1 MSSEEE
7 DKYFKERDREK
18 IAEARRAQQ
27 LEAIRQN
34 EREGVQQVLQS
45 SDEVAAEALA
55 LGFDSE
61 TARVLPLVPLIQM
74 AWADG
79 KVTSA
84 ENDKLLELARQFGV
98 NIGTPAHSFLTL
110 LLGER
115 PSDIFFTR
123 VNRVIEHLVDD
134 DPDYWKEKSVVEL
147 AHDVAEASGGFFSL
161 TDPISAN
168 ERNLLADFAEH
179 FEVHERTAGDLL
191 ADDED

>member
-27 LEAIRQN
+27 LAAIRQQ
-34 EREGVQQVLQS
+34 EREGIQEVLQS
-45 SDEVAAEALA
+45 SDEVATEALA

-84 ENDKLLELARQFGV
+84 ENDKLLEMARRFRV

-110 LLGER
+110 LLGEQ
-115 PSDIFFTR
+115 PSGIFFER
-123 VNRVIEHLVDD
+123 VNRVIEHLVEEH
-134 DPDYWKEKSVVEL
+134 PEYWEEKSVVEL
-147 AHDVAEASGGFFSL
+147 AREVAEASGGFFNL
-161 TDPISAN
+161 TDPISAS
-168 ERNLLADFAEH
+168 ERDLLADFAAH
-179 FEVHERTAGDLL
+179 FEVGERRAADLL
-191 ADDED
+191 NGEES